1 MPRVMNA
8 RGALAVIAL
17 AACATTVAMA
27 QSAPATAPAASP
39 APIALGARP
48 TAEDTIA
55 VQCTV
60 AAAAVLTDCAIL
72 APERLNPVERARVL
86 ARAAA
91 STSDP
96 ALRVGER
103 RTFGIVEGTRDFT
116 ATPGIAPRL
125 ALVREDAMVG
135 VGACMWKEIGTH
147 GQTVVTGSMRVGA
160 SMQGAR
166 QAMQAEPTWA
176 AAIAKCDPAY
186 AQHQALA
193 DMIIPAAA
201 LKAASRDHLAKNGIL
216 EASMRSAMAALP
228 VVRTALEI
236 RTIAVLRQAAEPPNV
251 DWTPYL
257 TRLRMLTGDPR
268 ARYAQLYFQ
277 AEAIENVL
285 VYQQLKAW

>member
-1 MPRVMNA
+1 MR
-8 RGALAVIAL
+8 AVLKLGGL
-17 AACATTVAMA
+17 AALVLAAAATAAFGQTPPAA
-27 QSAPATAPAASP
+27 APATAV
-39 APIALGARP
+39 ALGARP

-60 AAAAVLTDCAIL
+60 AAAAALTDCTIL
-72 APERLNPVERARVL
+72 APERLSPAEQARVL

-96 ALRVGER
+96 GLRVGDR
-103 RTFGIVEGTRDFT
+103 RTFGIVEGLRDFT
-116 ATPGIAPRL
+116 SPPGIAPRL
-125 ALVREDAMVG
+125 ALVREDALVG

-147 GQTVVTGSMRVGA
+147 GQAVVTGSMRMGA

-176 AAIAKCDPAY
+176 AAIAKCDPRY

-201 LKAASRDHLAKNGIL
+201 LKAASRDHLARNGIL

-228 VVRTALEI
+228 VVRTALEV
-236 RTIAVLRQAAEPPNV
+236 RTIAVLRQAAEPPTI

-257 TRLRMLTGDPR
+257 AKLHMLTGDPR

-285 VYQQLKAW
+285 VYQQLRAW

>member
-1 MPRVMNA
+1 MNWVLNGR
-8 RGALAVIAL
+8 RGL
-17 AACATTVAMA
+17 AALVLGASVAAAAAAVA
-27 QSAPATAPAASP
+27 QTSP
-39 APIALGARP
+39 APARPPVALGARP
-48 TAEDTIA
+48 AAEDTIA

-60 AAAAVLTDCAIL
+60 AAAAALADCAIV
-72 APERLNPVERARVL
+72 APERLTPAEQARVL

-96 ALRVGER
+96 GLRVGER
-103 RTFGIVEGTRDFT
+103 RTFGIVEGTRDF
-116 ATPGIAPRL
+116 ASPPGIAPRL
-125 ALVREDAMVG
+125 ALVREDALVG
-135 VGACMWKEIGTH
+135 VGACMWKEIGTR

-176 AAIAKCDPAY
+176 AAIAKCDPDY
-186 AQHQALA
+186 ARHQALA

-201 LKAASRDHLAKNGIL
+201 MKAAARDHLARNGIL
-216 EASMRSAMAALP
+216 EASMRSAMAGLP
-228 VVRTALEI
+228 VVRTALEL
-236 RTIAVLRQAAEPPNV
+236 RTIAVLRQTAEPPTV

-257 TRLRMLTGDPR
+257 AKLNMLTGDPR

-285 VYQQLKAW
+285 IYQQLRAW

>member
-1 MPRVMNA
+1 MNTVLNA
-8 RGALAVIAL
+8 RRGLVALAL
-17 AACATTVAMA
+17 AASVAAAASAQTPVATT
-27 QSAPATAPAASP
+27 P
-39 APIALGARP
+39 ALGARP
-48 TAEDTIA
+48 TPQDTIA

-60 AAAAVLTDCAIL
+60 AAAAALTDCAIA
-72 APERLNPVERARVL
+72 APERLNPAEQARVL

-96 ALRVGER
+96 GLRVGER
-103 RTFGIVEGTRDFT
+103 RTFGIVEATRDFT
-116 ATPGIAPRL
+116 SPPAIAPRL
-125 ALVREDAMVG
+125 ALVREDALVG

-147 GQTVVTGSMRVGA
+147 GQAVVTGSMRTGA

-176 AAIAKCDPAY
+176 AALAKCDPAY

-193 DMIIPAAA
+193 DLVIPAAA
-201 LKAASRDHLAKNGIL
+201 MKAASRDHLARNGVM

-228 VVRTALEI
+228 VVRAALEL
-236 RTIAVLRQAAEPPNV
+236 RTIAVLRQTAEPPTV

-257 TRLRMLTGDPR
+257 AKLNMLTGDPR

-285 VYQQLKAW
+285 IYQQLRAW